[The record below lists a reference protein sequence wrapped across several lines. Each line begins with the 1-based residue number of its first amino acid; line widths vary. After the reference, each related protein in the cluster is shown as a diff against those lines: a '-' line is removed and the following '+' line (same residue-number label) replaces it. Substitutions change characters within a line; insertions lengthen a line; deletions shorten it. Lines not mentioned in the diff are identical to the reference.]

1 MKKLET
7 DTFRVF
13 LRGFVFVV
21 FVSYVMF
28 VSSNIKN
35 MILDTYR
42 SKKENTTLLPLLS
55 LVSRVYGQSSL
66 QAVMLVVLVFSFFL
80 YLVGDLVSCKITPN
94 LLYRNLQKY
103 AALCGLKYKHWE
115 VTLKGVLNYS
125 SVQSAQSPHFNS
137 LVYCAGIAS
146 ENRFIFLHRCMC
158 CICHLHFFSEVIAHW
173 VQTSHKTFSYSDWEA
188 TVRGKKKT

>member
-1 MKKLET
+1 MFLLKEMKKLET
-7 DTFRVF
+7 DTFCVF

-28 VSSNIKN
+28 VSSKIKN

-42 SKKENTTLLPLLS
+42 SKKKTQLS
-55 LVSRVYGQSSL
+55 SHSSPYSSSRHACCSRD
-66 QAVMLVVLVFSFFL
+66 FFFFL

-146 ENRFIFLHRCMC
+146 ENRFICLHRCMC
-158 CICHLHFFSEVIAHW
+158 CISHLHFF
-173 VQTSHKTFSYSDWEA
+173 
-188 TVRGKKKT
+188 RGYCSMGSNKSQNYFHILIEKQL

>member
-42 SKKENTTLLPLLS
+42 SKKKTQLS
-55 LVSRVYGQSSL
+55 SHSSPYSVSCLWPILSPSRHACCSR
-66 QAVMLVVLVFSFFL
+66 FFFFL

-137 LVYCAGIAS
+137 LVYCAGIGS

-188 TVRGKKKT
+188 TVRG